1 MNNKL
6 KSLSK
11 LDVKNILLFA
21 AVFISVIYLLIFT
34 CYAVLAA
41 LGSGLTM
48 DSYAAN
54 GTFQLYNPLRRLL
67 EGDVLARDFP
77 FFHGVGVPVLHF
89 PLFYILGHNLFAV
102 EVAKLLMSPLLFIVS
117 SLFIF
122 WTYFKDIKK
131 ALFATSIFTVISLL
145 CIDAVWAGNSLLG
158 LRTTL
163 PFVAAA
169 FMLWHPSWHIAIGN
183 SRRSINL
190 YWPIL
195 YILMG
200 LSVAC
205 GTEQG
210 LAFILAYTLIR
221 GFHYIRSAQPV
232 KKRVVAFF
240 VEILGILLA
249 TYAVLSIMTLGH
261 AYEALYY
268 ALVEVSSDQ
277 GWYFGTP
284 PNSFLY
290 RNTLDQLFTTRML
303 FYMLPII
310 IGGIAAYII
319 SAKKNL
325 LSKKESFVFS
335 TLLLYGVVVFAV
347 SATGYWA
354 PGAQLIPLER
364 AAGFILVAILTRTV
378 YVFIQKSSTHH
389 AKDKRISI
397 LGFSLLVGSVVVLGY
412 GAVTFL
418 QRIDWMPLG
427 HIITESRKA
436 RHSTDDSE
444 YVSAAWKKRL
454 EAFTPYIEEGAS
466 VWSTYTS
473 VYDSTHHQKNG
484 SSGGEDYIIHALGPT
499 RRDRYVRD
507 FIEQKPDYVITLNPS
522 YFIYEEWLW
531 TRHWSFYKELQDKY
545 TIVTTNDSHILWKRQ
560 AETTTQKQT
569 NNPEYHIQKDT
580 NGDYVI
586 NARATNDMRVFE
598 VSVIY
603 SAKSILPM
611 TSKLPRY
618 LLELSGSSTQKYP
631 VSLPPYS
638 TKWKFPVVLAPN
650 DSSVR
655 ISPKVYSIVPGVSL
669 EVNGVSYHEV
679 TPQQDNLYMY
689 YSNFCL
695 HNSAMCKNG
704 LPNR

>member
-1 MNNKL
+1 MNKKSKALNK
-6 KSLSK
+6 
-11 LDVKNILLFA
+11 VKIKQILLFT
-21 AVFISVIYLLIFT
+21 AVCISITYLIVFT

-41 LGSGLTM
+41 LGSGLAM

-67 EGDVLARDFP
+67 DGEILARDFP
-77 FFHGVGVPVLHF
+77 FFHGVGVPLLHF
-89 PLFYILGHNLFAV
+89 PLFYVLGHNLFAV
-102 EVAKLLMSPLLFIVS
+102 EAAKLLMSPLLFIVS

-169 FMLWHPSWHIAIGN
+169 FMLWHPSWHIVVGK

-190 YWPIL
+190 YQPIL

-249 TYAVLSIMTLGH
+249 TYAVLSVMTIGH

-290 RNTLDQLFTTRML
+290 LNTLDQLFTTRML
-303 FYMLPII
+303 FYMLPVI
-310 IGGIAAYII
+310 IGGIVAYII
-319 SAKKNL
+319 SVKKNL
-325 LSKKESFVFS
+325 LSKKESFTFS

-364 AAGFILVAILTRTV
+364 AAGVILVAVLTRTV
-378 YVFIQKSSTHH
+378 YTFIQKRSTHH
-389 AKDKRISI
+389 ARDKRLSI

-412 GAVTFL
+412 GAATFL

-436 RHSTDDSE
+436 RHSTDDAE
-444 YVSAAWKKRL
+444 YVGAAWKKRL
-454 EAFTPYIEEGAS
+454 EVFAPYIEEGRS

-484 SSGGEDYIIHALGPT
+484 SSGGEDYIIHALGSA
-499 RRDRYVRD
+499 RRDRYAQD
-507 FIEQKPDYVITLNPS
+507 FMEQKPDYVVTLNPS

-560 AETTTQKQT
+560 TEGTTREQM
-569 NNPEYHIQKDT
+569 NHREYNIQKDT
-580 NGDYVI
+580 NGDYIIDVGT
-586 NARATNDMRVFE
+586 ANDVRVFE
-598 VSVIY
+598 VSVNY
-603 SAKSILPM
+603 SVKNVLPM

-618 LLELSGSSTQKYP
+618 LLELPGLSIQKYP

-638 TKWKFPVVLAPN
+638 TNWKFPVALAPN

-655 ISPKVYSIVPGVSL
+655 ISPKVYSMVPGSSL
-669 EVNGVSYHEV
+669 EIHDVSYREV
-679 TPQQDNLYMY
+679 TPRRDNLYMY

-695 HNSAMCKNG
+695 HNSTVCKNG
-704 LPNR
+704 LPNW